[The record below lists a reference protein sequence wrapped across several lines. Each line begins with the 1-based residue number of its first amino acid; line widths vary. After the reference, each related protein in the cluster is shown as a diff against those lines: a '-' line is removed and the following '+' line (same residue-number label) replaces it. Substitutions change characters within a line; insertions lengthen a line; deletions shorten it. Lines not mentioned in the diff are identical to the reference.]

1 MKERRQLDLVCLTT
15 SDAVRYRTMTR
26 KRLLQLA
33 EAEQKSA
40 VRQLYAENLSRL
52 ERRAAP
58 VFAGTYPRRSHQR
71 PLLGALGALGREDRA
86 DKPLQN
92 K

>member
-1 MKERRQLDLVCLTT
+1 MACQVLPEFRIVGDIAMKERRQLGLVCLTT

-52 ERRAAP
+52 ERREL
-58 VFAGTYPRRSHQR
+58 R
-71 PLLGALGALGREDRA
+71 L
-86 DKPLQN
+86 
-92 K
+92 

>member
-1 MKERRQLDLVCLTT
+1 MKRIKSATHVSRPLWGVKFLPEFRIVGDIAMKEYPQLGLVCLTT

-33 EAEQKSA
+33 EVEQKSA

-52 ERRAAP
+52 ERRE
-58 VFAGTYPRRSHQR
+58 PR
-71 PLLGALGALGREDRA
+71 L
-86 DKPLQN
+86 
-92 K
+92 

>member
-1 MKERRQLDLVCLTT
+1 MSSFCEFRIVGDIDMKERPQLGLVCLTT

-33 EAEQKSA
+33 EVEQKSA

-52 ERRAAP
+52 ERRE
-58 VFAGTYPRRSHQR
+58 PR
-71 PLLGALGALGREDRA
+71 L
-86 DKPLQN
+86 
-92 K
+92 